1 MALKISNNEVITNA
15 RKGQFTSLNPGVYTS
30 PPGSPSTGDFIYN
43 SSTQQIQVYNGSTW
57 V

>member
-1 MALKISNNEVITNA
+1 MAFKVGSNEVITGA
-15 RKGQFTSLNPGVYTS
+15 RKAQFTSLNPGVYTS
-30 PPGSPSTGDFIYN
+30 PPSSPSTGDFIYN